1 MTQPDDLLLP
11 YRPDLPGDYYTTPRG
26 DLHGPTGRFKFGQ
39 GEFDTHREYRLEI
52 QMFDGAPNK
61 FYFRPATWEETVRFI
76 DARNMAIRDSF
87 FWRNIAYWRG
97 LTRGWIGLIAVLE
110 FIFLAAVLWEKH
122 HG

>member
-11 YRPDLPGDYYTTPRG
+11 YRPDLPGNYYTTPRG
-26 DLHGPTGRFKFGQ
+26 DLHGPTGRYRFGLV
-39 GEFDTHREYRLEI
+39 GVSCRDYRLEI

-61 FYFRPATWEETVRFI
+61 FFFRPATWEETVRFI

-87 FWRNIAYWRG
+87 FWRNIAHWRG
-97 LTRGWIGLIAVLE
+97 VTRGILGLVAVIEFILIIALWIGP
-110 FIFLAAVLWEKH
+110 H